1 MDTRTKI
8 VAHGALVAL
17 DPPRPLLLAVA
28 RFDILRVELA
38 RDLAAAR
45 LRTGARSLVAVVRP
59 VEGELAPLPAR
70 AELAAALRVVD
81 YVLLAPNEDVDS
93 LTASLQPIEILNLE
107 EADAQRMRQLIEH
120 VHSRQS

>member
-8 VAHGALVAL
+8 VTRGALVAL
-17 DPPRPLLLAVA
+17 DPPRPLLLAIA
-28 RFDILRVELA
+28 RFDVLRVELA

-59 VEGELAPLPAR
+59 LAGELAPCEAR

-81 YVLLAPNEDVDS
+81 YVLLAPSEDLDS

-107 EADAQRMRQLIEH
+107 EADAQRMRKLIEH
-120 VHSRQS
+120 VHSRQR